1 MEYPQIYRSS
11 ITEAREKNETE
22 LFRASHKLNID
33 CKNAIETAIRE
44 NFDGMRLK
52 KNCLRP
58 VLEEFGADRMNW
70 VLANTVQQKEYDGRF
85 SRENKEWA
93 KSFQFPEGGAS
104 GYDTRWEF
112 IVESHPAVLDGFIS
126 LARRELAAGRAEPE
140 KEGRRP
146 SVREQL
152 AMPTVP
158 GDKPHAPNKDREVR

>member
-52 KNCLRP
+52 KTCLRP

-93 KSFQFPEGGAS
+93 KSFQFPEGNS
-104 GYDTRWEF
+104 VQRSRQTRHF
-112 IVESHPAVLDGFIS
+112 QD
-126 LARRELAAGRAEPE
+126 
-140 KEGRRP
+140 
-146 SVREQL
+146 
-152 AMPTVP
+152 
-158 GDKPHAPNKDREVR
+158 